1 MRIST
6 ALGLGLAA
14 ALMAGRV
21 LAGDLEDFMALFST
35 QEWGVHPMS

>member
-1 MRIST
+1 MRILT

-21 LAGDLEDFMALFST
+21 LAGDFEDCVALYST
-35 QEWGVHPMS
+35 QDWGVHPMP